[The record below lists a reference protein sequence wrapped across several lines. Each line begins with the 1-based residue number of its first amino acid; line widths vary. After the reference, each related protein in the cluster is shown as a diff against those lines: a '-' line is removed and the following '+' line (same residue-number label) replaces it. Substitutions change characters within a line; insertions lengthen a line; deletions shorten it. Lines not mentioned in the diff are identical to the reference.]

1 MWLSCLCLPAL
12 LVCLFVFHSLC
23 TTKSASKLRG
33 LSWSFY
39 FHDEWWC
46 PSSVCASKSSAKLEF
61 SLCLKYF
68 SSVLASFRLF
78 KHASPVSLIVEAV
91 SVTQSYLTLRDTM
104 DCSPP
109 ASSVHGI
116 LQARLPEWVAI
127 FISRGSSHPGDR
139 TQVSCTAGRLCTVWA
154 TGKLMSLIEYL
165 IITFAIFIPV
175 VVHVSSHV
183 FLTLF

>member
-91 SVTQSYLTLRDTM
+91 SVTQSYLTLRDPM
-104 DCSPP
+104 DYRLPD
-109 ASSVHGI
+109 SSVHCL
-116 LQARLPEWVAI
+116 LQARKWSGLGR
-127 FISRGSSHPGDR
+127 SRRSSQPRDR
-139 TQVSCTAGRLCTVWA
+139 TWVFCILGRFFTIWARKHFSWVW
-154 TGKLMSLIEYL
+154 KDKFLLWWLMLQ
-165 IITFAIFIPV
+165 
-175 VVHVSSHV
+175 
-183 FLTLF
+183 LFNEI